1 MSVCKRLVINL
12 RIKNS
17 AFDNL
22 IIFDLFSIFGALLSV
37 VMLGRY
43 HVLLLVFGLIF
54 IVALLLG
61 LIVAYRSFFLGS
73 VPLISTFNLFRTYW
87 KLRTDLY
94 DSTIYSIREFH
105 NSNGEAIR
113 KAILPRIKFE
123 LVDNNEV
130 RLKIENRP
138 NYELKLTNL
147 NFSSSLVGWVVNN
160 SYLSSDNAWMVYN
173 LTDENCIQR
182 HFTSYEQL
190 ESWVD
195 EYKLNNYSFVIDDDT
210 VKPLQSLYI
219 FGVTGSGKSF
229 FTEMILEE
237 LLIQKITDIS
247 ISDPKNSDLAVMAQK
262 FNWNFSVEPSGTIQL
277 LRQSVAEL
285 EKRQAQLNQLMV
297 DNNKISKTYFD
308 FGLKPKIVVVDEL
321 SALIALM
328 SKKEQL
334 EFISLIKQIVLKG
347 RQLGVYVILIQQKY
361 LATDMPTS
369 VKENCGVILMGKN
382 GAMTQQTTFNQQ
394 LTPREMPV
402 GSGYIQTPSDIEPRF
417 FYSPFCDF
425 NVLDIATN
433 SDKQ

>member
-1 MSVCKRLVINL
+1 MISLK
-12 RIKNS
+12 IKNS

-22 IIFDLFSIFGALLSV
+22 IIFDLFSIFGALLGV
-37 VMLGRY
+37 MMLGRY
-43 HVLLLVFGLIF
+43 RALLLAFGLIF
-54 IVALLLG
+54 IIALLLG
-61 LIVAYRSFFLGS
+61 VIVAYRSFFLGS

-94 DSTIYSIREFH
+94 DSGIYSIREYH
-105 NSNGEAIR
+105 TSNGETVR
-113 KAILPRIKFE
+113 KAVLPRITFE
-123 LVDNNEV
+123 LIDRNEV
-130 RLKIENRP
+130 QLKIENRP
-138 NYELKLTNL
+138 NYEIKLTNL
-147 NFSSSLVGWVVNN
+147 NFSSSLIGWVVNN
-160 SYLSSDNAWMVYN
+160 EYLSSDNFWMIYN
-173 LTDENCIQR
+173 LTDENCVQR
-182 HFTSYEQL
+182 HFTDYEQL
-190 ESWVD
+190 SSWVD
-195 EYKLNNYSFVIDDDT
+195 KYKLNKYSFVIDDDT

-237 LLIQKITDIS
+237 LLIQEITDIS
-247 ISDPKNSDLAVMAQK
+247 VVDPKQSDLAVMAQK
-262 FNWNFSVEPSGTIQL
+262 FNWRLSVEPSGTIKL
-277 LRQSVAEL
+277 LQQSVAEL
-285 EKRQAQLNQLMV
+285 EKRQAQLNQLML

-308 FGLKPKIVVVDEL
+308 FGLKPKIVVIDEL
-321 SALIALM
+321 SALVALM
-328 SKKEQL
+328 NKKEQL
-334 EFISLIKQIVLKG
+334 EFINLVKQIVLKG

-361 LATDMPTS
+361 LSTDMPTS

-394 LTPREMPV
+394 LTPREMPL

>member
-1 MSVCKRLVINL
+1 MISLK
-12 RIKNS
+12 IKNS

-22 IIFDLFSIFGALLSV
+22 IIFDLFSIFGALLGV

-43 HVLLLVFGLIF
+43 HVLLLAFGLIF

-61 LIVAYRSFFLGS
+61 LIIAYRSFFLGY

-94 DSTIYSIREFH
+94 DSGIYSIREYH
-105 NSNGEAIR
+105 TSNGETVR
-113 KAILPRIKFE
+113 KAVLPRIKFE
-123 LVDNNEV
+123 LIDSNEV

-138 NYELKLTNL
+138 NYEIKLTNL
-147 NFSSSLVGWVVNN
+147 NFSSSLIGWVVNN
-160 SYLSSDNAWMVYN
+160 KYLSSDNFWMIYN
-173 LTDENCIQR
+173 LTDENCVQR

-190 ESWVD
+190 ENWVAK
-195 EYKLNNYSFVIDDDT
+195 YKLSNYSFVIDDDT
-210 VKPLQSLYI
+210 IKPLQSLYI

-237 LLIQKITDIS
+237 LLIQKITDINVC
-247 ISDPKNSDLAVMAQK
+247 DPKNSDLAVMAQK
-262 FNWNFSVEPSGTIQL
+262 FNWRFSVEPSGTIKL
-277 LRQSVAEL
+277 LQQSVAEL

-328 SKKEQL
+328 NKKEQL

-347 RQLGVYVILIQQKY
+347 RQLGIYVILIQQKY
-361 LATDMPTS
+361 LSTDMPTS

-394 LTPREMPV
+394 LTPREMPL
-402 GSGYIQTPSDIEPRF
+402 GSGYIQTPNDIEPRF

>member
-1 MSVCKRLVINL
+1 MISVK
-12 RIKNS
+12 IKNS
-17 AFDNL
+17 AFDDL
-22 IIFDLFSIFGALLSV
+22 IIFDLFSIFGALLGV
-37 VMLGRY
+37 MMLGRY
-43 HVLLLVFGLIF
+43 RALLLAFGLIF
-54 IVALLLG
+54 IIALLLG
-61 LIVAYRSFFLGS
+61 VIVAYRSFFLGS

-94 DSTIYSIREFH
+94 DSGIYSIREYH
-105 NSNGEAIR
+105 TSNGETVR
-113 KAILPRIKFE
+113 KAVLPRIKFE
-123 LVDNNEV
+123 LIDSNEV

-138 NYELKLTNL
+138 NYEIKLTNL
-147 NFSSSLVGWVVNN
+147 NFSSSLIGWVVNN
-160 SYLSSDNAWMVYN
+160 KYLSSDNFWMIYN
-173 LTDENCIQR
+173 LTDENCVQR
-182 HFTSYEQL
+182 HFTDYEQL
-190 ESWVD
+190 SSWVD
-195 EYKLNNYSFVIDDDT
+195 KYKLNKYSFVIDDDT

-247 ISDPKNSDLAVMAQK
+247 VVDPKQSDLAVMAQK
-262 FNWNFSVEPSGTIQL
+262 FNWRLSVEPSGTIKL
-277 LRQSVAEL
+277 LQQSVVEL
-285 EKRQAQLNQLMV
+285 EKRQAQLNQLML

-328 SKKEQL
+328 NKKEQL
-334 EFISLIKQIVLKG
+334 EFINLIKQIVLKG

-361 LATDMPTS
+361 LSTDMPTS

-382 GAMTQQTTFNQQ
+382 GAMTQQTTFNQK
-394 LTPREMPV
+394 LTPREMPI
-402 GSGYIQTPSDIEPRF
+402 GAGYIQTPSDIEPRF

-425 NVLDIATN
+425 NVLDIASN

>member
-1 MSVCKRLVINL
+1 MISVK
-12 RIKNS
+12 IKNS

-22 IIFDLFSIFGALLSV
+22 IIFDLFSIFGALLGV
-37 VMLGRY
+37 MMLGRY
-43 HVLLLVFGLIF
+43 HALLLAFGLIF
-54 IVALLLG
+54 IIALLLG

-105 NSNGEAIR
+105 NSNGETIR
-113 KAILPRIKFE
+113 KAVLPQIKFE
-123 LVDNNEV
+123 LIDNNEV

-138 NYELKLTNL
+138 NYEMKLTNL
-147 NFSSSLVGWVVNN
+147 NFSSSLIGWVVNN
-160 SYLSSDNAWMVYN
+160 RYLSSDNAWMVYN

-182 HFTSYEQL
+182 HFTDYEQL
-190 ESWVD
+190 SSWVD
-195 EYKLNNYSFVIDDDT
+195 KYKLNNYSFVIDDDT

-237 LLIQKITDIS
+237 LLIQEITDIS
-247 ISDPKNSDLAVMAQK
+247 VADPKQSDLAVMAQK
-262 FNWNFSVEPSGTIQL
+262 FGWRFSVEPSDTIQL

-297 DNNKISKTYFD
+297 DNNKISKTYSD

-321 SALIALM
+321 SALVALM
-328 SKKEQL
+328 NKKEQL
-334 EFISLIKQIVLKG
+334 EFVNLVKQIVLKG

-382 GAMTQQTTFNQQ
+382 GSMTQQTSFGQQ
-394 LTPREMPV
+394 LTPREMPL
-402 GSGYIQTPSDIEPRF
+402 GSGYIQTPSDVEPRF

>member
-1 MSVCKRLVINL
+1 MINL
-12 RIKNS
+12 KIKNS
-17 AFDNL
+17 AFDDV
-22 IIFDLFSIFGALLSV
+22 IIFDLFLIFGALLGV

-43 HVLLLVFGLIF
+43 HVLLLAFGFIFIFALLFGLAI
-54 IVALLLG
+54 
-61 LIVAYRSFFLGS
+61 AYRSFFLGS

-105 NSNGEAIR
+105 NSNGETVR

-123 LVDNNEV
+123 LIDNNEV

-147 NFSSSLVGWVVNN
+147 NFSSSLIGWIVNN
-160 SYLSSDNAWMVYN
+160 SYLSSDNSWMVYN
-173 LTDENCIQR
+173 LTDENCVQR
-182 HFTSYEQL
+182 HFTDYEQL
-190 ESWVD
+190 SSWVD
-195 EYKLNNYSFVIDDDT
+195 KYKLNKYSFVIDDDT
-210 VKPLQSLYI
+210 IKPLQSLYI

-237 LLIQKITDIS
+237 LLIQEITDIS
-247 ISDPKNSDLAVMAQK
+247 VIDPKNSDLAVMAQK
-262 FNWNFSVEPSGTIQL
+262 FNWRFSVEPSGAIQL
-277 LRQSVAEL
+277 LQQSVAEL
-285 EKRQAQLNQLMV
+285 ETRQAQLNQLMV
-297 DNNKISKTYFD
+297 NNNKISKTYFD

-321 SALIALM
+321 SALVALM
-328 SKKEQL
+328 NKKEQL
-334 EFISLIKQIVLKG
+334 EFVNLVKQIVLKG

-361 LATDMPTS
+361 LSTDMPTS

-402 GSGYIQTPSDIEPRF
+402 GSGYIQTPNDIEPRF

-425 NVLDIATN
+425 NVLDIAAN

>member
-1 MSVCKRLVINL
+1 MINL
-12 RIKNS
+12 KIKNS

-22 IIFDLFSIFGALLSV
+22 IISDLFSIFGALLGV

-43 HVLLLVFGLIF
+43 HALLLAFGLIF
-54 IVALLLG
+54 IIALLLG

-94 DSTIYSIREFH
+94 DSAIYSIREYH
-105 NSNGEAIR
+105 NSNGETIR
-113 KAILPRIKFE
+113 KAVLPQIKFE
-123 LVDNNEV
+123 LIDNNEV
-130 RLKIENRP
+130 RLKIANRP

-147 NFSSSLVGWVVNN
+147 NFSSSLIGWVVNN
-160 SYLSSDNAWMVYN
+160 KYLSSDNFWMIYN
-173 LTDENCIQR
+173 LTDENCVQR

-190 ESWVD
+190 ENWMAK
-195 EYKLNNYSFVIDDDT
+195 YKLSNYSFVIDDDT
-210 VKPLQSLYI
+210 IKPLQSLYI

-247 ISDPKNSDLAVMAQK
+247 VCDPKNSDLAVMAQK
-262 FNWNFSVEPSGTIQL
+262 FNWRFSVEPSGTIKL
-277 LRQSVAEL
+277 LQQSVAEL

-328 SKKEQL
+328 NKKEQL

-347 RQLGVYVILIQQKY
+347 RQLGIYVILIQQKY
-361 LATDMPTS
+361 LSTDMPTS

-394 LTPREMPV
+394 LMPREMPL

>member
-1 MSVCKRLVINL
+1 MKV
-12 RIKNS
+12 KNS

-22 IIFDLFSIFGALLSV
+22 IIFDLFSIFGALLGV
-37 VMLGRY
+37 MMLGRY
-43 HVLLLVFGLIF
+43 RALLLAFGLIF
-54 IVALLLG
+54 IIALLLG
-61 LIVAYRSFFLGS
+61 VIVAYRSFFLGS

-94 DSTIYSIREFH
+94 DSGIYSIREYH
-105 NSNGEAIR
+105 TSNGETVR
-113 KAILPRIKFE
+113 KAVLPRIKFE

-138 NYELKLTNL
+138 NYEIKLTNL
-147 NFSSSLVGWVVNN
+147 NFSSSLIGWVVNN
-160 SYLSSDNAWMVYN
+160 SYLSSDNAWMIYN
-173 LTDENCIQR
+173 LIDENCVQR
-182 HFTSYEQL
+182 HFTNYEQL
-190 ESWVD
+190 ENWVD
-195 EYKLNNYSFVIDDDT
+195 KYKLSNYSFVIDDDT
-210 VKPLQSLYI
+210 IKPLQSLYI

-247 ISDPKNSDLAVMAQK
+247 IADPKNSDLAVMAQK
-262 FNWNFSVEPSGTIQL
+262 FNWRFSVEPSGTIQL

-285 EKRQAQLNQLMV
+285 EKRQAQLNKLMV
-297 DNNKISKTYFD
+297 ANNRISKTYFD

-321 SALIALM
+321 SALVALM
-328 SKKEQL
+328 NKKEQL
-334 EFISLIKQIVLKG
+334 EFINLVKQIVLKG

-361 LATDMPTS
+361 LSTDMPTS

-394 LTPREMPV
+394 LTPREMPI

-425 NVLDIATN
+425 NVLNIATN

>member
-1 MSVCKRLVINL
+1 MKV
-12 RIKNS
+12 KNS

-22 IIFDLFSIFGALLSV
+22 IIFDLFSIFGALLGV
-37 VMLGRY
+37 MMLGRY
-43 HVLLLVFGLIF
+43 RALLLAFGLIF
-54 IVALLLG
+54 IIALLLG
-61 LIVAYRSFFLGS
+61 VIVAYRSFFLGS

-94 DSTIYSIREFH
+94 DSGIYSIREYH
-105 NSNGEAIR
+105 TSNGETVR
-113 KAILPRIKFE
+113 KAVLPRIKFE

-138 NYELKLTNL
+138 NYEIKLTNL
-147 NFSSSLVGWVVNN
+147 NFSSSLIGWVVNN
-160 SYLSSDNAWMVYN
+160 SYLSSDNAWMIYN
-173 LTDENCIQR
+173 LIDENCVQR
-182 HFTSYEQL
+182 HFTNYEQL
-190 ESWVD
+190 ENWVD
-195 EYKLNNYSFVIDDDT
+195 KYKLSHYSFVIDDDT
-210 VKPLQSLYI
+210 IKPLQSLYI

-247 ISDPKNSDLAVMAQK
+247 IADPKNSDLAVMAQK
-262 FNWNFSVEPSGTIQL
+262 FNWRFSVEPSGTIQL

-285 EKRQAQLNQLMV
+285 EKRQAQLNKLMV
-297 DNNKISKTYFD
+297 ANNRISKTYFD

-321 SALIALM
+321 SALVALM
-328 SKKEQL
+328 NKKEQL
-334 EFISLIKQIVLKG
+334 EFINLVKQIVLKG

-361 LATDMPTS
+361 LSTDMPTS

-394 LTPREMPV
+394 LTPREMPI

-425 NVLDIATN
+425 NVLNIATN